1 MVFCKTIL
9 RQKYLKIISKS
20 IPMTPPKHT
29 LHTPKRVSSELLLKA
44 ADLASHL
51 LSLTL
56 APFQTLQNMQG
67 KGEWFLL
74 TPILSPTRKATKVDQ
89 SPPCGL
95 HPACEGPAQQ
105 DAPGPLQPAHRA
117 HHPARPPLAPRLG
130 DSEERHAGSQR
141 DGTPYR
147 PPPGSH
153 PQGRPQ
159 PPAPSASDLSGP
171 LSCCCWCW
179 SHWCCCYCCRRRRR
193 RPWHS
198 YAEPSRAPLERAGV
212 WGSLGAKG
220 KLEGAGERQ
229 RGTGGG
235 SGSSPGVSAPP
246 AAPRRAPDLVRG
258 ARARA
263 SPAADLGLPPEAG
276 ARLAGPRPRPFPA

>member
-105 DAPGPLQPAHRA
+105 DAPGAP
-117 HHPARPPLAPRLG
+117 PARPPGPPPSSASARASARRLG
-130 DSEERHAGSQR
+130 GEARGVPERWDPISPAAR
-141 DGTPYR
+141 IA
-147 PPPGSH
+147 PPG
-153 PQGRPQ
+153 PA
-159 PPAPSASDLSGP
+159 PAPSP
-171 LSCCCWCW
+171 
-179 SHWCCCYCCRRRRR
+179 
-193 RPWHS
+193 
-198 YAEPSRAPLERAGV
+198 ER
-212 WGSLGAKG
+212 L
-220 KLEGAGERQ
+220 
-229 RGTGGG
+229 
-235 SGSSPGVSAPP
+235 
-246 AAPRRAPDLVRG
+246 
-258 ARARA
+258 
-263 SPAADLGLPPEAG
+263 
-276 ARLAGPRPRPFPA
+276 